1 MKIDK
6 KLNLV
11 CSISRDD
18 GSLIYVHTSPFPY
31 EVVEEHCLMLGS
43 LFTSFIAQ
51 VGGLGAARVAAM
63 MLRKKIK
70 KEQEITDQDGPNI
83 VDEIQRQTTV
93 IFNDNGQWKSV
104 PLDSAMKQ
112 GIISADEFREVE
124 GEIVFFYG
132 FLCHSETGTHQ
143 ANGGER
149 ARYVRWSVNV
159 IDRYGVAR
167 FFTDVENGYR
177 YPEPDCPAGNVVY
190 TLLDWASNE
199 GFRDVVR
206 EIAGEEYASPSQFRQ
221 RFILSALKERGHFNG
236 S

>member
-51 VGGLGAARVAAM
+51 IGGLGAARVAAM

-70 KEQEITDQDGPNI
+70 KEQELTGQDGPNI

-124 GEIVFFYG
+124 GEIVFFMVSSAIQKPELIKPTVG
-132 FLCHSETGTHQ
+132 SVIGMFGGQLTLSTATEWRGSLLTSKTDTDTPNQNAPQET
-143 ANGGER
+143 
-149 ARYVRWSVNV
+149 SF
-159 IDRYGVAR
+159 I
-167 FFTDVENGYR
+167 
-177 YPEPDCPAGNVVY
+177 
-190 TLLDWASNE
+190 
-199 GFRDVVR
+199 
-206 EIAGEEYASPSQFRQ
+206 PS
-221 RFILSALKERGHFNG
+221 
-236 S
+236 

>member
-31 EVVEEHCLMLGS
+31 GVVEEHCLMLGS

-70 KEQEITDQDGPNI
+70 KEQEVTGLDGPNI

-124 GEIVFFYG
+124 GEIVFFMVSSAIQKPELIKPTVG
-132 FLCHSETGTHQ
+132 SVIGMFGGQLTLSTATEWRGSLLTSKTDTDTPNQTAPQET
-143 ANGGER
+143 
-149 ARYVRWSVNV
+149 SF
-159 IDRYGVAR
+159 I
-167 FFTDVENGYR
+167 
-177 YPEPDCPAGNVVY
+177 
-190 TLLDWASNE
+190 
-199 GFRDVVR
+199 
-206 EIAGEEYASPSQFRQ
+206 PS
-221 RFILSALKERGHFNG
+221 
-236 S
+236 

>member
-31 EVVEEHCLMLGS
+31 EVVEVHCLMLGS

-51 VGGLGAARVAAM
+51 IGGLGAARVAAM

-70 KEQEITDQDGPNI
+70 KEQEITGQDGPNI

-124 GEIVFFYG
+124 GEIVFFMVSSAIQKPELIKPTVG
-132 FLCHSETGTHQ
+132 SVLGMF
-143 ANGGER
+143 GGQLTLSTATEWR
-149 ARYVRWSVNV
+149 GSLLTSK
-159 IDRYGVAR
+159 
-167 FFTDVENGYR
+167 TDTDTPNQTAPQEM
-177 YPEPDCPAGNVVY
+177 
-190 TLLDWASNE
+190 S
-199 GFRDVVR
+199 F
-206 EIAGEEYASPSQFRQ
+206 IPS
-221 RFILSALKERGHFNG
+221 
-236 S
+236 

>member
-70 KEQEITDQDGPNI
+70 KEQEVTGQDGPNI

-112 GIISADEFREVE
+112 GIISDDEFREVE
-124 GEIVFFYG
+124 GEIVFFMVSSAIQKPELIKPTVG
-132 FLCHSETGTHQ
+132 SVIGMFGGQLTLSTATEWRGSLLTSKTDTDTPNQNAPQET
-143 ANGGER
+143 
-149 ARYVRWSVNV
+149 SF
-159 IDRYGVAR
+159 I
-167 FFTDVENGYR
+167 
-177 YPEPDCPAGNVVY
+177 
-190 TLLDWASNE
+190 
-199 GFRDVVR
+199 
-206 EIAGEEYASPSQFRQ
+206 PS
-221 RFILSALKERGHFNG
+221 
-236 S
+236 

>member
-18 GSLIYVHTSPFPY
+18 GSLLYVHTSPFPY

-51 VGGLGAARVAAM
+51 IGGLGAARVAAM

-70 KEQEITDQDGPNI
+70 KEQELTGQDGPNI

-124 GEIVFFYG
+124 GEIVFFMVSSAIQKPELIKPTVG
-132 FLCHSETGTHQ
+132 SVIGMFGGQLTLSTATEWRGSLLTSKTDTDTPNQTAPQET
-143 ANGGER
+143 
-149 ARYVRWSVNV
+149 SF
-159 IDRYGVAR
+159 I
-167 FFTDVENGYR
+167 
-177 YPEPDCPAGNVVY
+177 
-190 TLLDWASNE
+190 
-199 GFRDVVR
+199 
-206 EIAGEEYASPSQFRQ
+206 PS
-221 RFILSALKERGHFNG
+221 
-236 S
+236 

>member
-70 KEQEITDQDGPNI
+70 KEQEVTGLDGPNI

-124 GEIVFFYG
+124 GEIVFFMVSSAIQKPELIKPTVG
-132 FLCHSETGTHQ
+132 SVIGMFGGQLTLSTATEWRGSLLTSKTDTDTPNQTAPQET
-143 ANGGER
+143 
-149 ARYVRWSVNV
+149 SF
-159 IDRYGVAR
+159 I
-167 FFTDVENGYR
+167 
-177 YPEPDCPAGNVVY
+177 
-190 TLLDWASNE
+190 
-199 GFRDVVR
+199 
-206 EIAGEEYASPSQFRQ
+206 PS
-221 RFILSALKERGHFNG
+221 
-236 S
+236 

>member
-1 MKIDK
+1 MDLTVKIDK

-51 VGGLGAARVAAM
+51 IGGLGAARVAAM

-70 KEQEITDQDGPNI
+70 KEQELTGQDGPNI

-112 GIISADEFREVE
+112 GIISTDEFREVE
-124 GEIVFFYG
+124 GEIVFFMVSSAIQKPELIKPTVG
-132 FLCHSETGTHQ
+132 SVIGMFGGQLTLSTATEWRGSLLTSKTDTDTPNQTAPQET
-143 ANGGER
+143 
-149 ARYVRWSVNV
+149 SF
-159 IDRYGVAR
+159 I
-167 FFTDVENGYR
+167 
-177 YPEPDCPAGNVVY
+177 
-190 TLLDWASNE
+190 
-199 GFRDVVR
+199 
-206 EIAGEEYASPSQFRQ
+206 PS
-221 RFILSALKERGHFNG
+221 
-236 S
+236 

>member
-70 KEQEITDQDGPNI
+70 KEQEVTGQDGPNI

-124 GEIVFFYG
+124 GEIVFFMVSSAIQKPELIKPTVG
-132 FLCHSETGTHQ
+132 SVIGMFGGQLTLSTATEWRGSLLTSKTDTDTPNQTAPQET
-143 ANGGER
+143 
-149 ARYVRWSVNV
+149 SF
-159 IDRYGVAR
+159 I
-167 FFTDVENGYR
+167 
-177 YPEPDCPAGNVVY
+177 
-190 TLLDWASNE
+190 
-199 GFRDVVR
+199 
-206 EIAGEEYASPSQFRQ
+206 PS
-221 RFILSALKERGHFNG
+221 
-236 S
+236 

>member
-70 KEQEITDQDGPNI
+70 KEQEVTGQDGPNI

-104 PLDSAMKQ
+104 PLDSALKQ

-124 GEIVFFYG
+124 GEIVFFMVSSAIQKPELIKPTVG
-132 FLCHSETGTHQ
+132 SVIGMFGGQLTLSTATEWRGSLLTSKTDTDTPNQTAQQET
-143 ANGGER
+143 
-149 ARYVRWSVNV
+149 SF
-159 IDRYGVAR
+159 I
-167 FFTDVENGYR
+167 
-177 YPEPDCPAGNVVY
+177 
-190 TLLDWASNE
+190 
-199 GFRDVVR
+199 
-206 EIAGEEYASPSQFRQ
+206 PS
-221 RFILSALKERGHFNG
+221 
-236 S
+236 

>member
-51 VGGLGAARVAAM
+51 IGGIGAARVAAM
-63 MLRKKIK
+63 MLRKKLK
-70 KEQEITDQDGPNI
+70 REQELKEDEGVKGAQTQQVQQTPNI

-104 PLDSAMKQ
+104 PLDSALKQ

-124 GEIVFFYG
+124 GEIVFFMVSSAIQKPELIKPTVG
-132 FLCHSETGTHQ
+132 SVIGMFGGQLTLSTATEWRGSLLTSKTDTDTPNQTAPQET
-143 ANGGER
+143 
-149 ARYVRWSVNV
+149 SF
-159 IDRYGVAR
+159 I
-167 FFTDVENGYR
+167 
-177 YPEPDCPAGNVVY
+177 
-190 TLLDWASNE
+190 
-199 GFRDVVR
+199 
-206 EIAGEEYASPSQFRQ
+206 PS
-221 RFILSALKERGHFNG
+221 
-236 S
+236 

>member
-11 CSISRDD
+11 CSINRDD

-51 VGGLGAARVAAM
+51 IGGLGAARVAAM

-70 KEQEITDQDGPNI
+70 KEQELTGQDGPNI

-124 GEIVFFYG
+124 GEIVFFMVSSAIQKPELIKPTVG
-132 FLCHSETGTHQ
+132 SVIGMFGGQLTLSTATEWRGSLLTSKTDTDIPNQTAPQET
-143 ANGGER
+143 
-149 ARYVRWSVNV
+149 SF
-159 IDRYGVAR
+159 I
-167 FFTDVENGYR
+167 
-177 YPEPDCPAGNVVY
+177 
-190 TLLDWASNE
+190 
-199 GFRDVVR
+199 
-206 EIAGEEYASPSQFRQ
+206 PS
-221 RFILSALKERGHFNG
+221 
-236 S
+236 

>member
-51 VGGLGAARVAAM
+51 IGGLGAARVAAM

-70 KEQEITDQDGPNI
+70 KEQELTGQDGPNI

-112 GIISADEFREVE
+112 GIIYADEFREVE
-124 GEIVFFYG
+124 GEIVFFMVSSAIQKPELIKPTVG
-132 FLCHSETGTHQ
+132 SVIGMFGGQLTLSTATEWRGSLLTSKTDTDTPNQTAPQET
-143 ANGGER
+143 
-149 ARYVRWSVNV
+149 SF
-159 IDRYGVAR
+159 I
-167 FFTDVENGYR
+167 
-177 YPEPDCPAGNVVY
+177 
-190 TLLDWASNE
+190 
-199 GFRDVVR
+199 
-206 EIAGEEYASPSQFRQ
+206 PS
-221 RFILSALKERGHFNG
+221 
-236 S
+236 

>member
-51 VGGLGAARVAAM
+51 IGGLGAARVAAM

-70 KEQEITDQDGPNI
+70 KEQELTGQDGPNI

-112 GIISADEFREVE
+112 GIISTDEFREVE
-124 GEIVFFYG
+124 GEIVFFMVSSAIQKPELIKPTVG
-132 FLCHSETGTHQ
+132 SVIGMFGGQLTLSTATEWRGSLLTSKTDTDTPNQTAPQET
-143 ANGGER
+143 
-149 ARYVRWSVNV
+149 SF
-159 IDRYGVAR
+159 I
-167 FFTDVENGYR
+167 
-177 YPEPDCPAGNVVY
+177 
-190 TLLDWASNE
+190 
-199 GFRDVVR
+199 
-206 EIAGEEYASPSQFRQ
+206 PS
-221 RFILSALKERGHFNG
+221 
-236 S
+236 

>member
-11 CSISRDD
+11 CSISRDN

-51 VGGLGAARVAAM
+51 IGGLGAARVAAM
-63 MLRKKIK
+63 MLRKKLK
-70 KEQEITDQDGPNI
+70 REQELKEDEGVKGAQTQQVQQTPNI

-104 PLDSAMKQ
+104 PLDSALKQ

-124 GEIVFFYG
+124 GEIVFFMVSSAIQKPELIKPTVG
-132 FLCHSETGTHQ
+132 SVIGMFGGQLTLSTATEWRGSLPTSKTDTDTPNQTAPQET
-143 ANGGER
+143 
-149 ARYVRWSVNV
+149 SF
-159 IDRYGVAR
+159 I
-167 FFTDVENGYR
+167 
-177 YPEPDCPAGNVVY
+177 
-190 TLLDWASNE
+190 
-199 GFRDVVR
+199 
-206 EIAGEEYASPSQFRQ
+206 PS
-221 RFILSALKERGHFNG
+221 
-236 S
+236 

>member
-51 VGGLGAARVAAM
+51 IGGIGAARVAAM
-63 MLRKKIK
+63 MLRKKLK
-70 KEQEITDQDGPNI
+70 REQELKEDEGVKGAQTQQVQQKPNI

-124 GEIVFFYG
+124 GEIVFFMVSSAIQKPELIKPTVG
-132 FLCHSETGTHQ
+132 SVLGMFGGQLTLSTATEWRGSLLTSKTDTDTPNQTAPQET
-143 ANGGER
+143 
-149 ARYVRWSVNV
+149 SF
-159 IDRYGVAR
+159 I
-167 FFTDVENGYR
+167 
-177 YPEPDCPAGNVVY
+177 
-190 TLLDWASNE
+190 
-199 GFRDVVR
+199 
-206 EIAGEEYASPSQFRQ
+206 PS
-221 RFILSALKERGHFNG
+221 
-236 S
+236 

>member
-18 GSLIYVHTSPFPY
+18 GSLIYVHNSPFPY

-43 LFTSFIAQ
+43 LFTGFIAQ

-70 KEQEITDQDGPNI
+70 KEQEVTGQDGPNI

-124 GEIVFFYG
+124 GEIVFFMVSSAIQKPELIKPTVG
-132 FLCHSETGTHQ
+132 SVIGMFGGQLTLSSATEWRDSLLTSKTDTDTPNQNAPQET
-143 ANGGER
+143 
-149 ARYVRWSVNV
+149 SF
-159 IDRYGVAR
+159 I
-167 FFTDVENGYR
+167 
-177 YPEPDCPAGNVVY
+177 
-190 TLLDWASNE
+190 
-199 GFRDVVR
+199 
-206 EIAGEEYASPSQFRQ
+206 PS
-221 RFILSALKERGHFNG
+221 
-236 S
+236 

>member
-70 KEQEITDQDGPNI
+70 KEQEVTGQDGPNI

-124 GEIVFFYG
+124 GEIVFFMVSSAIQKPELIKPTVG
-132 FLCHSETGTHQ
+132 SVLGMFGGQLTLSTATEWRGSLLTSKTDTDTPNQTAPQET
-143 ANGGER
+143 
-149 ARYVRWSVNV
+149 SF
-159 IDRYGVAR
+159 I
-167 FFTDVENGYR
+167 
-177 YPEPDCPAGNVVY
+177 
-190 TLLDWASNE
+190 
-199 GFRDVVR
+199 
-206 EIAGEEYASPSQFRQ
+206 PS
-221 RFILSALKERGHFNG
+221 
-236 S
+236 

>member
-51 VGGLGAARVAAM
+51 IGGLGAARVAAM

-70 KEQEITDQDGPNI
+70 KEQELTGQDGPNI

-112 GIISADEFREVE
+112 GIISTDEYREVE
-124 GEIVFFYG
+124 GEIVFFMVSSAIQKPELIKPTVG
-132 FLCHSETGTHQ
+132 SVIGMFGGQLTLSTATEWRGSLLTSKTDTDTPNQTAPQET
-143 ANGGER
+143 
-149 ARYVRWSVNV
+149 SF
-159 IDRYGVAR
+159 I
-167 FFTDVENGYR
+167 
-177 YPEPDCPAGNVVY
+177 
-190 TLLDWASNE
+190 
-199 GFRDVVR
+199 
-206 EIAGEEYASPSQFRQ
+206 PS
-221 RFILSALKERGHFNG
+221 
-236 S
+236 

>member
-70 KEQEITDQDGPNI
+70 KEQEVTGRDGPNI

-112 GIISADEFREVE
+112 DIISADEFREVE
-124 GEIVFFYG
+124 GEIVFFMVSSAIQKPELIKPTVG
-132 FLCHSETGTHQ
+132 SVIGMFGGQLTLSTATEWRGSLLTSKTDTDTPNQNAPQET
-143 ANGGER
+143 
-149 ARYVRWSVNV
+149 SF
-159 IDRYGVAR
+159 I
-167 FFTDVENGYR
+167 
-177 YPEPDCPAGNVVY
+177 
-190 TLLDWASNE
+190 
-199 GFRDVVR
+199 
-206 EIAGEEYASPSQFRQ
+206 PS
-221 RFILSALKERGHFNG
+221 
-236 S
+236 

>member
-70 KEQEITDQDGPNI
+70 KEQEVTGQGGASI

-93 IFNDNGQWKSV
+93 IFNDNGQWKTV

-124 GEIVFFYG
+124 GEIVFFMVSSAIQKPELIKPTVG
-132 FLCHSETGTHQ
+132 SVLGMFGGQLTLSTATEWRGSLLTSKTDTDIPNQTAPQET
-143 ANGGER
+143 
-149 ARYVRWSVNV
+149 SF
-159 IDRYGVAR
+159 I
-167 FFTDVENGYR
+167 
-177 YPEPDCPAGNVVY
+177 
-190 TLLDWASNE
+190 
-199 GFRDVVR
+199 
-206 EIAGEEYASPSQFRQ
+206 PS
-221 RFILSALKERGHFNG
+221 
-236 S
+236 

>member
-51 VGGLGAARVAAM
+51 IGGLGAARVAAM

-70 KEQEITDQDGPNI
+70 KEQEITGQDGPNI

-124 GEIVFFYG
+124 GEIVFFMVSSAIQKPELIKPTVG
-132 FLCHSETGTHQ
+132 SVLGMFGGQLTLSTATEWRGSLLTSKTDTDTPNQTAPQET
-143 ANGGER
+143 
-149 ARYVRWSVNV
+149 SF
-159 IDRYGVAR
+159 I
-167 FFTDVENGYR
+167 
-177 YPEPDCPAGNVVY
+177 
-190 TLLDWASNE
+190 
-199 GFRDVVR
+199 
-206 EIAGEEYASPSQFRQ
+206 PS
-221 RFILSALKERGHFNG
+221 
-236 S
+236 

>member
-51 VGGLGAARVAAM
+51 IGGIGAARVAAM
-63 MLRKKIK
+63 MLRKKLK
-70 KEQEITDQDGPNI
+70 REQELKEDEGVKGAQTQQVQQKPNI

-104 PLDSAMKQ
+104 PLDSALKQ

-124 GEIVFFYG
+124 GEIVFFMVSSAIQKPELIKPTVG
-132 FLCHSETGTHQ
+132 SVIGMFGGQLTLSTATEWRGSLLTSKTDTDTPNQTAPQET
-143 ANGGER
+143 
-149 ARYVRWSVNV
+149 SF
-159 IDRYGVAR
+159 I
-167 FFTDVENGYR
+167 
-177 YPEPDCPAGNVVY
+177 
-190 TLLDWASNE
+190 
-199 GFRDVVR
+199 
-206 EIAGEEYASPSQFRQ
+206 PS
-221 RFILSALKERGHFNG
+221 
-236 S
+236 

>member
-11 CSISRDD
+11 CTVSRDD
-18 GSLIYVHTSPFPY
+18 GTLVYVHTSPFPY

-70 KEQEITDQDGPNI
+70 KEQEVTGQDGPNI

-124 GEIVFFYG
+124 GEIVFFMVSSAIQKPELIKPTVG
-132 FLCHSETGTHQ
+132 SVIGMFGGQLTLSTATEWRGSLLTSKTDTDTPNQTAPQET
-143 ANGGER
+143 
-149 ARYVRWSVNV
+149 SF
-159 IDRYGVAR
+159 I
-167 FFTDVENGYR
+167 
-177 YPEPDCPAGNVVY
+177 
-190 TLLDWASNE
+190 
-199 GFRDVVR
+199 
-206 EIAGEEYASPSQFRQ
+206 PS
-221 RFILSALKERGHFNG
+221 
-236 S
+236 

>member
-63 MLRKKIK
+63 MLRKKLK
-70 KEQEITDQDGPNI
+70 REQELKEDEGVKGAQTQQVQQTPNI

-104 PLDSAMKQ
+104 PLDSALKQ

-124 GEIVFFYG
+124 GEIVFFMVSSAIQKPELIKPTVG
-132 FLCHSETGTHQ
+132 SVIGMFGGQLTLSTATEWRGSLLTSKTDTDTPNQTAPQET
-143 ANGGER
+143 
-149 ARYVRWSVNV
+149 SF
-159 IDRYGVAR
+159 I
-167 FFTDVENGYR
+167 
-177 YPEPDCPAGNVVY
+177 
-190 TLLDWASNE
+190 
-199 GFRDVVR
+199 
-206 EIAGEEYASPSQFRQ
+206 PS
-221 RFILSALKERGHFNG
+221 
-236 S
+236 

>member
-51 VGGLGAARVAAM
+51 IGGLGAARVAAM

-70 KEQEITDQDGPNI
+70 KEQEVTGHDGPNI

-124 GEIVFFYG
+124 GEIVFFMVSSAIQKPELIKPTVG
-132 FLCHSETGTHQ
+132 SVIGMFGGQLTLSTATEWRGSLLTSKTDTDTPNQTAPQET
-143 ANGGER
+143 
-149 ARYVRWSVNV
+149 SF
-159 IDRYGVAR
+159 I
-167 FFTDVENGYR
+167 
-177 YPEPDCPAGNVVY
+177 
-190 TLLDWASNE
+190 
-199 GFRDVVR
+199 
-206 EIAGEEYASPSQFRQ
+206 PS
-221 RFILSALKERGHFNG
+221 
-236 S
+236 

>member
-70 KEQEITDQDGPNI
+70 KEQEVTGRDGPNI

-112 GIISADEFREVE
+112 DIISADEFREVE
-124 GEIVFFYG
+124 GEIVFFMVSSAIQKPELIKPTVG
-132 FLCHSETGTHQ
+132 SVIGMFGGQLTLSTATEWRGSLLTSKTDTDTPNQTAPQET
-143 ANGGER
+143 
-149 ARYVRWSVNV
+149 SF
-159 IDRYGVAR
+159 I
-167 FFTDVENGYR
+167 
-177 YPEPDCPAGNVVY
+177 
-190 TLLDWASNE
+190 
-199 GFRDVVR
+199 
-206 EIAGEEYASPSQFRQ
+206 PS
-221 RFILSALKERGHFNG
+221 
-236 S
+236 

>member
-11 CSISRDD
+11 CSISRDN

-51 VGGLGAARVAAM
+51 IGGLGAARVAAM

-70 KEQEITDQDGPNI
+70 KEQELTGQDGPNI

-112 GIISADEFREVE
+112 GIISTDEFREVE
-124 GEIVFFYG
+124 GEIVFFMVSSAIQKPELIKPTVG
-132 FLCHSETGTHQ
+132 SVIGMFGGQLTLSTATEWRGSLLTSKTDTDTPNQTAPQET
-143 ANGGER
+143 
-149 ARYVRWSVNV
+149 SF
-159 IDRYGVAR
+159 I
-167 FFTDVENGYR
+167 
-177 YPEPDCPAGNVVY
+177 
-190 TLLDWASNE
+190 
-199 GFRDVVR
+199 
-206 EIAGEEYASPSQFRQ
+206 PS
-221 RFILSALKERGHFNG
+221 
-236 S
+236 

>member
-18 GSLIYVHTSPFPY
+18 GSLIYVHTSPLPY

-70 KEQEITDQDGPNI
+70 KEQEVTGQGGPNI

-124 GEIVFFYG
+124 GEIVFFMVSSAIQKPELIKPTVG
-132 FLCHSETGTHQ
+132 SVIGMFGGQLTLSTATEWRGSLLTSKTDTDTPNQTAPQET
-143 ANGGER
+143 
-149 ARYVRWSVNV
+149 SF
-159 IDRYGVAR
+159 I
-167 FFTDVENGYR
+167 
-177 YPEPDCPAGNVVY
+177 
-190 TLLDWASNE
+190 
-199 GFRDVVR
+199 
-206 EIAGEEYASPSQFRQ
+206 PS
-221 RFILSALKERGHFNG
+221 
-236 S
+236 

>member
-51 VGGLGAARVAAM
+51 IGGIGAARVAAM
-63 MLRKKIK
+63 MLRKRLKR
-70 KEQEITDQDGPNI
+70 EQELKEDEGVKGAQTQQVQQTPNI

-104 PLDSAMKQ
+104 PLDSALKQ

-124 GEIVFFYG
+124 GEIVFFMVSSAIQKPELIKPTVG
-132 FLCHSETGTHQ
+132 SVIGMFGGQLTLSTATEWRGSLLTSKTDTDTPNQTAPQET
-143 ANGGER
+143 
-149 ARYVRWSVNV
+149 SF
-159 IDRYGVAR
+159 I
-167 FFTDVENGYR
+167 
-177 YPEPDCPAGNVVY
+177 
-190 TLLDWASNE
+190 
-199 GFRDVVR
+199 
-206 EIAGEEYASPSQFRQ
+206 PS
-221 RFILSALKERGHFNG
+221 
-236 S
+236 